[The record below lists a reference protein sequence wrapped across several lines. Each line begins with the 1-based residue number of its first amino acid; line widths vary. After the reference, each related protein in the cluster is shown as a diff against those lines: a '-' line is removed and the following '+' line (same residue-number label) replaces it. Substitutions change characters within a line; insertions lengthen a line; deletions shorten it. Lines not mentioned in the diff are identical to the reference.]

1 VSEAEGA
8 LEAPAAGRFR
18 VLLAGA
24 GGQVGSAVT
33 RRTPAD
39 ATVIAMDSATLDITD
54 EAAVRAAVGAVKPDL
69 ILNAAAYTA
78 VDRAESEPE
87 RAFSVNRDG
96 PGNLAAAARAN
107 GARIIH
113 LSTDFVFDGIRG
125 EAYRPDSPCHPIN
138 VYGASKWAGEEAVRK
153 LAGDSALIVRSSWVY
168 AARGQN
174 FVLTMLRLLREQPE
188 VRVVTDQVGSPTWA
202 VSLADALWRAVRRTD
217 LSGIHHWAD
226 AGVASW
232 YDLAVATQ
240 EESIALGLLTRS
252 VPIHAISSRDLAR
265 PAKRPPFAV
274 LDTSLTTQALGTHPA
289 HWRVNLRLM
298 LRELHAA

>member
-1 VSEAEGA
+1 MSEAEGL
-8 LEAPAAGRFR
+8 LEAAAAGRFR

-33 RRTPAD
+33 RLTPAD

-54 EAAVRAAVGAVKPDL
+54 ESAVRAAVGAVKPDL

-125 EAYRPDSPCHPIN
+125 EPYRPDSPCHPIN

-153 LAGDSALIVRSSWVY
+153 LAGDAALIVRSSWVY

-202 VSLADALWRAVRRTD
+202 VSLADALWRAVRRAD

-265 PAKRPPFAV
+265 PAKRPPFGV
-274 LDTSLTTQALGTHPA
+274 LDTSLTAQALGTHPA

>member
-1 VSEAEGA
+1 VSEPEDTS
-8 LEAPAAGRFR
+8 EATAAGRIR
-18 VLLAGA
+18 VLLTGA

-33 RRTPAD
+33 RRSPAD
-39 ATVIAMDSATLDITD
+39 ATVVAMDSATLDITD
-54 EAAVRAAVGAVKPDL
+54 EPAVRAAVGAARPDL
-69 ILNAAAYTA
+69 ILNAAGYTA
-78 VDRAESEPE
+78 VDQAEVEPE
-87 RAFSVNRDG
+87 RAFLVNRDG
-96 PGNLAAAARAN
+96 PANLAAAARAN

-113 LSTDFVFDGIRG
+113 LSTDFVFDGARG
-125 EAYRPDSPCHPIN
+125 EPYPPEAPCRPIN
-138 VYGASKWAGEEAVRK
+138 VYGASKRAGEEAVQA
-153 LAGDSALIVRSSWVY
+153 LAGDAALVVRTSWVY
-168 AARGQN
+168 AARGNN

-202 VSLADALWRAVRRTD
+202 VSLADALWRAARRAD

-240 EESIALGLLTRS
+240 EESVALGLLSRS
-252 VPIHAISSRDLAR
+252 VPIHAISSRDLPR

-274 LDTSLTTQALGTHPA
+274 LDTSLTTHALGARPA

-298 LRELHAA
+298 LKELHAA